1 MWKAEAD
8 EICGYEGTIF
18 VAVKT
23 TKDDVPQKEV
33 GDLLAEM
40 RIMQQIGPHPN
51 VVTLL
56 GVAVEKGK
64 LAYFIV

>member
-8 EICGYEGTIF
+8 GLFGYESSTLL

-23 TKDDVPQKEV
+23 AKEGAPQKEV
-33 GDLLAEM
+33 GDLLQEM

-51 VVTLL
+51 VVALL
-56 GVAVEKGK
+56 GVCVEKGQ
-64 LAYFIV
+64 